1 MSQLN
6 WREYPANIPGPERHG
21 SPLYLVRIEYD
32 GTEAIVYDWFIRRP
46 SDEEIETRNLGVDY
60 PDDYV
65 GEWSE
70 NENVT
75 HWIPASELLATVTPP
90 NRSGA
95 IFDVAEER
103 ARQVFGEDFDYKR
116 DDAYVKG
123 ELVQAAIAYAQHAH
137 DPKASV
143 AVPYVWPWDPKWFK
157 PTNPRRDLVKSA
169 ALLVAEIERLDRM
182 PTDLL
187 PANQAPDPL
196 WWFSWYT
203 SPGATLG
210 RELSDK
216 VFGYWCSGS
225 DMADRLTMVALVSA
239 ANEDA
244 ATALIVNEFG
254 AFDELRFCEPKNL
267 QRDDDGNLCRAAM
280 LQGAEPVKN
289 HDELREKVRREH
301 AEWSQATFGDVG
313 PVGPLKHLSKEALEA
328 AAEPRDLSEWADMQF
343 LLWDAQ
349 RRAGISD
356 GEITAAMEEKL
367 KVNMARQWP
376 EPKDGEPRLHIK
388 AAPQQEVKP

>member
-46 SDEEIETRNLGVDY
+46 SDEELEARNLDIDY

-90 NRSGA
+90 IKQPSSN
-95 IFDVAEER
+95 
-103 ARQVFGEDFDYKR
+103 
-116 DDAYVKG
+116 
-123 ELVQAAIAYAQHAH
+123 
-137 DPKASV
+137 
-143 AVPYVWPWDPKWFK
+143 
-157 PTNPRRDLVKSA
+157 
-169 ALLVAEIERLDRM
+169 
-182 PTDLL
+182 
-187 PANQAPDPL
+187 APDPL

-203 SPGATLG
+203 SPGADGVPVGATLG

-225 DMADRLTMVALVSA
+225 DMADRLTMVAMVSA
-239 ANEDA
+239 VDEAA

-267 QRDDDGNLCRAAM
+267 QRDDDGNLCRDQHGSGRFPLDDRGLALLNSWVAAT
-280 LQGAEPVKN
+280 LGAE
-289 HDELREKVRREH
+289 
-301 AEWSQATFGDVG
+301 
-313 PVGPLKHLSKEALEA
+313 
-328 AAEPRDLSEWADMQF
+328 
-343 LLWDAQ
+343 
-349 RRAGISD
+349 
-356 GEITAAMEEKL
+356 
-367 KVNMARQWP
+367 
-376 EPKDGEPRLHIK
+376 
-388 AAPQQEVKP
+388 

>member
-90 NRSGA
+90 KRSGA

-123 ELVQAAIAYAQHAH
+123 ELVDAALSYAMNATH
-137 DPKASV
+137 PIASV
-143 AVPYVWPWDPKWFK
+143 AVPYLWPWNREWFK
-157 PTNPRRDLVKSA
+157 PTDRRRDLVKSA

-187 PANQAPDPL
+187 PVNQATIKQPSSNSAPDPL

-203 SPGATLG
+203 SPGADGVPVGATLG

-225 DMADRLTMVALVSA
+225 DMADRLTMVAMVSA
-239 ANEDA
+239 ADEAA

-267 QRDDDGNLCRAAM
+267 QRDDEGNLCRDQHGSGRFPLDDRGMALLNSWVAAT
-280 LQGAEPVKN
+280 LGAE
-289 HDELREKVRREH
+289 
-301 AEWSQATFGDVG
+301 
-313 PVGPLKHLSKEALEA
+313 
-328 AAEPRDLSEWADMQF
+328 
-343 LLWDAQ
+343 
-349 RRAGISD
+349 
-356 GEITAAMEEKL
+356 
-367 KVNMARQWP
+367 
-376 EPKDGEPRLHIK
+376 
-388 AAPQQEVKP
+388 

>member
-1 MSQLN
+1 MTGLN
-6 WREYPANIPGPERHG
+6 WRKYPECVPEEQQRHG

-46 SDEEIETRNLGVDY
+46 SDEEIETRDLGVDY

-90 NRSGA
+90 KRSGA

-203 SPGATLG
+203 SPGADGVPVGATLG

-267 QRDDDGNLCRAAM
+267 QRDDDGNLCRDQHGSGRFPLDDRGMALLNSWVAAT
-280 LQGAEPVKN
+280 LGAE
-289 HDELREKVRREH
+289 
-301 AEWSQATFGDVG
+301 
-313 PVGPLKHLSKEALEA
+313 
-328 AAEPRDLSEWADMQF
+328 
-343 LLWDAQ
+343 
-349 RRAGISD
+349 
-356 GEITAAMEEKL
+356 
-367 KVNMARQWP
+367 
-376 EPKDGEPRLHIK
+376 
-388 AAPQQEVKP
+388 